1 MKKVFLFLIFLGL
14 SACAYAS
21 TASTSW
27 LLTDVYPEAAAEGS
41 SAGYSS
47 FGVGYS
53 SLNPAAMA
61 GVENFSFE
69 AMQALYPAGISVEK
83 ITAGKYFDFGIIGV
97 DLGYYNFGQVFNLGV
112 DSSLAPV
119 VTGGVTS
126 PYAFLGSLIYAKKT
140 DYFSL
145 GFSLKMACENLDGN
159 TAISGLADAGI
170 IANDILT
177 DGLDFGA
184 GITNISTNQDG
195 FSAPLDAGAGLAYII
210 RGKTAEILK
219 ISLSGDY
226 IPAFDELKG
235 SAGFDFPVTGDFI
248 LRGGI
253 TAPWNGP
260 VKFSAGLSIKAMGL
274 SFNYAYLPDSLLGDV
289 HKVSIG
295 AAFGRPVVKP
305 AVLPAEKTA
314 DIFGGYM
321 KSGDFY
327 YDSNDFRQA
336 VKYYEYVNLLYWKE
350 LESLTDVEKSNFY
363 QKLGICYYNM
373 RDNGR
378 ALQYFE
384 RAFYYDKE
392 NEILKHWI
400 RLLKNEKN

>member
-1 MKKVFLFLIFLGL
+1 MKKVFLLAVLLGVNGFVF
-14 SACAYAS
+14 AS

-27 LLTDVYPEAAAEGS
+27 LLTNVYPEAAAEGS
-41 SAGYSS
+41 SGGVSTYGVQYAGI
-47 FGVGYS
+47 
-53 SLNPAAMA
+53 NPAAIA

-69 AMQALYPAGISVEK
+69 AMQAIYPADISVEK

-97 DLGYYNFGQVFNLGV
+97 DLGYYNFGQIFNLGV
-112 DSSLAPV
+112 DSSLSPV
-119 VTGGVTS
+119 VTGEVSS
-126 PYAFLGSLIYAKKT
+126 PYAFLGSLIYAKKN

-145 GFSLKMACENLDGN
+145 GFSLKMACEDLAGN
-159 TAISGLADAGI
+159 MTAYALADAGI
-170 IANDILT
+170 IADDVFT
-177 DGLDFGA
+177 DGLTFGA
-184 GITNISTNQDG
+184 GIINISADNGG
-195 FSAPLDAGAGLAYII
+195 FSAPLDAGTGLSYSI

-219 ISLSGDY
+219 IYLSGDY
-226 IPAFDELKG
+226 MPAFDELKG
-235 SAGFDFPVTGDFI
+235 SAGFDFPVTQDFI
-248 LRGGI
+248 IRGGI

-295 AAFGRPVVKP
+295 AAFGRPVEKH

-314 DIFGGYM
+314 DIFGGYL

-336 VKYYEYVNLLYWKE
+336 IKYYEYVNLLYWKE
-350 LESLTDVEKSNFY
+350 LESLTDVGKSNFY

-373 RDNGR
+373 KDNGR

-384 RAFYYDKE
+384 RAFYYDKD